1 MAIPIKCIE
10 TGPGHVLSRAGCPC
24 HAAGLQLRKTRRARQ
39 SNQLTALP
47 LACTHTP
54 TNGGDEFLLR
64 ALGTALRGA
73 QL

>member
-1 MAIPIKCIE
+1 MAIPIKYIG
-10 TGPGHVLSRAGCPC
+10 TGPGNVLSRVACPC
-24 HAAGLQLRKTRRARQ
+24 HAAGLQLRKRRRARQ
-39 SNQLTALP
+39 SNQMTALP
-47 LACTHTP
+47 LACTHKP